1 MMATEKDLLHI
12 RPMGKK
18 DLDRVKEIEDVSFP
32 SPWSLSAFERE
43 LKNPWSVAWV
53 YELDKRVVGY
63 LIAWKVADE
72 FHVVNLAVD
81 PQFRNQGIGES
92 LLRYALE
99 NAEGCVWARLE
110 VRRSNWIAQA
120 LYRKLG
126 FQEIG
131 IRKQYYSD
139 ENEDAIVMEKYLL
152 AEGVNSCDMV

>member
-1 MMATEKDLLHI
+1 MMHI
-12 RPMGKK
+12 RPMEES
-18 DLDRVKEIEDVSFP
+18 DLDQVMTIENVSFP

-53 YELDKRVVGY
+53 CELGERVVGY
-63 LIAWKVADE
+63 IIAWKVADE
-72 FHVVNLAVD
+72 FHIINLAVA
-81 PQFRNQGIGES
+81 PQVRKQGIGKS

-131 IRKQYYSD
+131 IRKQYYTD

-152 AEGVNSCDMV
+152 EERGVNSCDMV

>member
-1 MMATEKDLLHI
+1 MSAEKESLHNI
-12 RPMGKK
+12 RPMERK
-18 DLDRVKEIEDVSFP
+18 DLDQVMEIENVSFP

-53 YELDKRVVGY
+53 YELNGRVVGY

-72 FHVVNLAVD
+72 FHIVNLAVA
-81 PQFRNQGIGES
+81 PQLRSQGIGER

-99 NAEGCVWARLE
+99 NAEGCIWARLE

-120 LYRKLG
+120 LYHKLG

-131 IRKQYYSD
+131 IRKQYYID

-152 AEGVNSCDMV
+152 EKGVNSCDVV